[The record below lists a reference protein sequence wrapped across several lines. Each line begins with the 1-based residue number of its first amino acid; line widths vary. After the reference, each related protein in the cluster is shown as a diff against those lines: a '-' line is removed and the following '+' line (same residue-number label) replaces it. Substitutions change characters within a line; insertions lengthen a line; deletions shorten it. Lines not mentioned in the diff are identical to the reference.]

1 MLTRQLFKVVLLTTI
16 TLFAGSAFAYGPN
29 FPLGPN
35 PVLTPG
41 KLCDRPDK
49 FRYPE
54 NIAYC
59 TRDVSYESK
68 EILIK
73 KYDEQLGFHIQSMD
87 RGEFKIDHFIP
98 LCAGGSNDA
107 QNLWP
112 QHRSIYQVT
121 DPVEPLL
128 CEKMAQGKLEQAEAV
143 RLIALAKRDLKQ
155 VQLVLRTLRAL

>member
-16 TLFAGSAFAYGPN
+16 TLFAGSAFSYGPN
-29 FPLGPN
+29 FPVGPN

-59 TRDVSYESK
+59 ARDVSYESK

-73 KYDEQLGFHIQSMD
+73 KYDEQLGFHIQTMD

-112 QHRSIYQVT
+112 QHRSIYQLT

-128 CEKMAQGKLEQAEAV
+128 CEKMAQGKLDQAEAV